1 MIKEIKLNDTIIEYE
16 LQYKDVKNINLR
28 ITPAGTISVSAN
40 KRVSVK
46 DIEEFMFTKANVIIS
61 ALEKYKNYREIEK
74 KQYYTEDDIKNL
86 IIELCNKA
94 FPYYEQ
100 YGIKYPEIKFRK
112 MVSCWGSCN
121 TKKGVLTF
129 NTNLMYA
136 PIECAEYVV
145 HHEFTHFLQ
154 PNHSRKFYDELL
166 KVCPN
171 WKECR
176 NKLKNINIR

>member
-28 ITPAGTISVSAN
+28 ITPSGTISVSAN
-40 KRVSVK
+40 KRVPLK
-46 DIEEFMFTKANVIIS
+46 DIEEFMIAKANVIIS
-61 ALEKYKNYREIEK
+61 ALEKYKKYSQLEK
-74 KQYYTEDDIKNL
+74 KQYYTEYDVKKL
-86 IIELCNKA
+86 IINLCNKVY
-94 FPYYEQ
+94 PYYKQ
-100 YGIKYPEIKFRK
+100 YGIKFPEIKFRK

-121 TKKGVLTF
+121 TKKAILTF

-136 PIECAEYVV
+136 PIECVEYVV

-154 PNHSRKFYDELL
+154 PNHSRRYYVELE

-171 WKECR
+171 WKDSR
-176 NKLKNINIR
+176 KKLRNINIR